1 MTYKTTIKGKEFN
14 IEVASQDSRS
24 LNIKVENEKFTYTI
38 AVNSIFTENL
48 NNIGLNNLRQR
59 IDKLILKRLENER
72 LI

>member
-24 LNIKVENEKFTYTI
+24 LNIKVENDSMSFNI
-38 AVNSIFTENL
+38 NVDNIFKDDI
-48 NNIGLNNLRQR
+48 NNIELNILKQSL
-59 IDKLILKRLENER
+59 DKLIFQDMGVER